1 MIIGPLKMHF
11 GQCVKPDLLIY
22 DLSNRYK
29 PIGGTSA
36 GASELHRDNTDTHLA
51 PTYVFIVGQG
61 LCVSMHIINI
71 IIAVVV

>member
-51 PTYVFIVGQG
+51 PTCVHSGTVFV
-61 LCVSMHIINI
+61 CVY
-71 IIAVVV
+71 AYY